1 MVRLMMYY
9 CILRA
14 SPSCMHD
21 RTLIIS
27 TNYSEWKDGLVP
39 RILRKHAQQLKTSE
53 LFSGMKPTPFAKW
66 IHFDGIVSQWSTH
79 CIFKFGWTYSTYYR
93 VI

>member
-1 MVRLMMYY
+1 
-9 CILRA
+9 
-14 SPSCMHD
+14 MHD

-53 LFSGMKPTPFAKW
+53 LFSGMNPTPFAKW